1 MRCSY
6 ETKLAAEVE
15 AGLQLR
21 GELGILKK
29 KVGGFQGR
37 IEELQ
42 AQLQHA
48 RDLEASLHQ
57 VRRFACLSVFA

>member
-1 MRCSY
+1 M
-6 ETKLAAEVE
+6 E

-57 VRRFACLSVFA
+57 VQLLLQMPQQPTSAACQCRELP